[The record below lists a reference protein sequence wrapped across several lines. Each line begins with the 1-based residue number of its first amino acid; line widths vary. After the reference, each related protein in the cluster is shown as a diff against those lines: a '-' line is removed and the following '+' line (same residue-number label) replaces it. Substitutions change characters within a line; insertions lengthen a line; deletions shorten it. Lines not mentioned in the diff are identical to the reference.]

1 MYGQLIEEQ
10 LKGAYVMWNVNILM
24 NIPRNA
30 TQLPS
35 KHKVEMQR
43 KEVLQ

>member
-1 MYGQLIEEQ
+1 MSGQLIEER
-10 LKGAYVMWNVNILM
+10 LKRAYVTWNANILM

-35 KHKVEMQR
+35 KHEVEMQR
-43 KEVLQ
+43 ESP